1 MVDTAAHG
9 EETIQVDTADII
21 IIGSRVV
28 MEELLA
34 HYCIHVAA
42 S

>member
-9 EETIQVDTADII
+9 EETMVDTADTADII

-34 HYCIHVAA
+34 HYIV

>member
-9 EETIQVDTADII
+9 EETMVDTADII

-34 HYCIHVAA
+34 HYIHVAA

>member
-9 EETIQVDTADII
+9 EEAMVDTADII

-34 HYCIHVAA
+34 HYIHVAA